1 MKWQYQMDLVLSGKL
16 SMDINSKSPLL
27 KSKIFLYLTEFFSGM
42 AVMAVELGASR
53 LLAPYFSSSQI
64 VWTIIIGTIMIAMA
78 LGNIYGGRKADKNP
92 DPDKLYHRLLIAA
105 VWIAAIP
112 LLGKYIIVGISGL
125 LVVTVDTGFL
135 IIAAFLACMVIF
147 VFPLFLLGT
156 VTPSLVKYTTD
167 SLEDN
172 GKIVGTLGAANTVG
186 SIIGTFLPTFITIP
200 SVGTAV
206 TFLLFSGIVLL
217 LGIVYFISVKRH
229 VVAMIVC
236 TVLFILCSV
245 FGNSDSFAFWE
256 KSLAYEGESVYN
268 YLQVKDTEDRT
279 ILSTNVMFGVQSVTM
294 KKHGL
299 TGMYYDYA
307 MAAPFLAGV
316 KPAGTSVAVG
326 VDAGA
331 EVGTDA
337 GTDAADGALSVGEES
352 GTTTRKSMLIL
363 GMGTGTFARQCREY
377 FDRDSLDI
385 KGVEIDEKI
394 TELSK
399 RYFDADED
407 IEVTTYDGRAYI
419 KSDDSKYDIIMVDA
433 YQDITIPFQMSSQE
447 FFREV
452 YDHLNDDGVMVVN
465 LNMHARKSEKE
476 GGINEALCD
485 TISSV
490 FPDVATVDVPG
501 ATNRE
506 LFAMKKAGMI
516 KSYFDAGMQVFDV
529 ENVSQAVGS
538 SDVQTVAEVGVSDEA
553 SAESERYKQL
563 YDLMTTIGN
572 NLEWYRAGD
581 NIFTDDKAPVELLGM
596 REIDSIIKDE
606 LSYYKRVFEEE
617 GLEGLL
623 KAV

>member
-1 MKWQYQMDLVLSGKL
+1 MNID
-16 SMDINSKSPLL
+16 NKSPLL
-27 KSKIFLYLTEFFSGM
+27 KSKLFLYLTEFFSGM

-172 GKIVGTLGAANTVG
+172 GRIVGTLGAANTVG

-229 VVAMIVC
+229 VIAMVVC

-268 YLQVKDTEDRT
+268 YLQVKDTADRT

-307 MAAPFLAGV
+307 MAAPFLARV
-316 KPAGTSVAVG
+316 KPAGTSAVVG
-326 VDAGA
+326 VDAG
-331 EVGTDA
+331 EDA
-337 GTDAADGALSVGEES
+337 GTTAP
-352 GTTTRKSMLIL
+352 KSMLIL

-377 FDRDSLDI
+377 FDRDSFTI

-419 KSDDSKYDIIMVDA
+419 KSDDNKYDIIMVDA

-452 YDHLNDDGVMVVN
+452 YDHLNDEGVMVVN
-465 LNMHARKSEKE
+465 LNMHARKSEAE
-476 GGINEALCD
+476 GGINEVLCD

-516 KSYFDAGMQVFDV
+516 KNCFDAGMQVFDA
-529 ENVSQAVGS
+529 ENVSRTVGGS
-538 SDVQTVAEVGVSDEA
+538 GVQTVAEVGVSDET

-572 NLEWYRAGD
+572 NLEWYSAGD